1 MRKRICILQ
10 GVINLLG
17 KMLFPNRNLE
27 KSLDAAWLRNEV
39 ISQNIANAD
48 TPGYKRKEVQF
59 EQYLNSEMKNSRIQ
73 KGQTVLSGSDSG
85 MKVVQDH
92 ENYSYRFDGNN
103 VDMEREMAQMA
114 MNTLRYNT
122 LIQRMNGQFSK
133 LRNVIRGR

>member
-1 MRKRICILQ
+1 
-10 GVINLLG
+10 LLG
-17 KMLFPNRNLE
+17 KLLFPNRQLE

-39 ISQNIANAD
+39 ISGNIANAD

-59 EQYLNSEMKNSRIQ
+59 EQFLNSEMKNSRIE
-73 KGQTVLSGSDSG
+73 KGQTHLSGGNG
-85 MKVVQDH
+85 MKVVEDH
-92 ENYSYRFDGNN
+92 SNYSYRLDGNN

-122 LIQRMNGQFSK
+122 LIQRLNGQFSK

>member
-1 MRKRICILQ
+1 
-10 GVINLLG
+10 LLG
-17 KMLFPNRNLE
+17 KLLFPNGRLE

-39 ISQNIANAD
+39 ISGNIANAD

-59 EQYLNSEMKNSRIQ
+59 EQFLNSEMKNSRIE
-73 KGQTVLSGSDSG
+73 KGMSRLSGGSG
-85 MKVVQDH
+85 MNVVEDNS
-92 ENYSYRFDGNN
+92 NYSYRLDGNN

-122 LIQRMNGQFSK
+122 LIQRLNGQFSK

>member
-1 MRKRICILQ
+1 
-10 GVINLLG
+10 
-17 KMLFPNRNLE
+17 LE

-39 ISQNIANAD
+39 ISGNVANAD

-59 EQYLNSEMKNSRIQ
+59 EQFLNSEMKNSQIE
-73 KGQTVLSGSDSG
+73 KGQTRLSGG
-85 MKVVQDH
+85 GGVKVVEDH
-92 ENYSYRFDGNN
+92 SSYSYRLDGNN